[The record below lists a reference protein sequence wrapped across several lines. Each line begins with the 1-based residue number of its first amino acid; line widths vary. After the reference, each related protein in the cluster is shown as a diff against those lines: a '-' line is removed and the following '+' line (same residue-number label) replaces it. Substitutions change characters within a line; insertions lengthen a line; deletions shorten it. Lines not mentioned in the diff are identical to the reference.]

1 MLRLSRLNHAVL
13 FVRDLER
20 SVAFYRDVLG
30 LTPVARMGDDM
41 AFLRAPGSPNH
52 HDLGLAAVGTGAP
65 SPARG
70 SVGLYHLAWEVAAI
84 EDIAEAHAA
93 LAGANALGGA
103 SDHGTTKSLY
113 GRDPDGNEFEIMWP
127 VPRAAWG
134 PSDATTAVTRR
145 LDLAAE
151 LERFGAGDRRRRR
164 AANAGMHADTPYGA
178 EI

>member
-41 AFLRAPGSPNH
+41 AFLRARFAEPPRPRARRRRNRRA
-52 HDLGLAAVGTGAP
+52 L
-65 SPARG
+65 PARG

-151 LERFGAGDRRRRR
+151 LERFGTGDRPAPARR
-164 AANAGMHADTPYGA
+164 AET
-178 EI
+178 